1 MNKEYYFGSAK
12 VMECLQAW
20 KCKDVF
26 PRSAGSAFRACGKV
40 GEEEAGWVLLLLN
53 TGTWICGHRCLC
65 VLGVGGRLGVR
76 LRAWMTCRMG
86 ASSMQVK
93 VYFRRQTHGT
103 SEQERAPLGAE
114 RPLQTF
120 WQETRK
126 LCLPPSQWGIYYS
139 IGRYSTF
146 GLLQL

>member
-1 MNKEYYFGSAK
+1 MGVASVKHWP
-12 VMECLQAW
+12 VDLW
-20 KCKDVF
+20 T
-26 PRSAGSAFRACGKV
+26 RALG
-40 GEEEAGWVLLLLN
+40 
-53 TGTWICGHRCLC
+53 

-103 SEQERAPLGAE
+103 SGQERAPLGAE

-120 WQETRK
+120 
-126 LCLPPSQWGIYYS
+126 
-139 IGRYSTF
+139 
-146 GLLQL
+146 